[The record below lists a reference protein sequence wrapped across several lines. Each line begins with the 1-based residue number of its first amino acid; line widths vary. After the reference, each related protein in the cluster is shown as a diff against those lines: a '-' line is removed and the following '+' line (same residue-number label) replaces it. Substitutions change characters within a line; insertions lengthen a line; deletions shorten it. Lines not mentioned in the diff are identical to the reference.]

1 MSAARPVFFIVSRG
15 EIPEAALP
23 ALRMALLPI
32 GIAARDGGLEATVGE
47 AGLRQ
52 ADARR
57 AVLAAQWLRDAA
69 VRAGAAPAVG
79 VAFGGRAEAETL
91 AASPGEV
98 RASAPVESAT
108 RGEFGWLADGTA
120 WRLGPG
126 GAPALLDL
134 RRRPPGPPA
143 DPAALAAILEA
154 AAAGRSSWVEGDAR
168 SGKSAL
174 LDALES
180 ALPAPGGLTPAA
192 AALAATRP
200 RLPRASGH
208 RTGLEEQG
216 ALAALARLETDD
228 PSFRPGGADWDAVF
242 GPRGAGVRLRAID
255 DAHLLDGPT
264 RDTVARLA
272 RAGSP
277 WVLAARPGAT
287 PPQGFLPLRLA
298 APPAAAAAPLDSRV
312 REALA
317 EAAVLGP
324 VFWGD
329 VLAEASGRVAG
340 SALDDAW
347 RARLLDRH
355 EGSLFADDLEW
366 TFRDETLRLDLAGS
380 VPEPRARALRDAA
393 RAALDRRP

>member
-180 ALPAPGGLTPAA
+180 ALEYSARHLALMEWA
-192 AALAATRP
+192 AALKLFNYACIGFALF
-200 RLPRASGH
+200 LPWGTS
-208 RTGLEEQG
+208 TGEGPL
-216 ALAALARLETDD
+216 ALAAAIGMLAVKLAVA
-228 PSFRPGGADWDAVF
+228 GA
-242 GPRGAGVRLRAID
+242 
-255 DAHLLDGPT
+255 
-264 RDTVARLA
+264 
-272 RAGSP
+272 
-277 WVLAARPGAT
+277 
-287 PPQGFLPLRLA
+287 
-298 APPAAAAAPLDSRV
+298 
-312 REALA
+312 ALA
-317 EAAVLGP
+317 VVETVSAKLRVFRAPEFLATAFMLAVLGLL
-324 VFWGD
+324 VH
-329 VLAEASGRVAG
+329 VLLKA
-340 SALDDAW
+340 
-347 RARLLDRH
+347 
-355 EGSLFADDLEW
+355 
-366 TFRDETLRLDLAGS
+366 
-380 VPEPRARALRDAA
+380 
-393 RAALDRRP
+393 